1 MVTSSR
7 PSWDSKSG
15 GLFSVSNFRP
25 VSGQTRPA
33 QFQGF
38 SLVSESQYYP
48 LIGPNQGTFNTETLT
63 KWVTVW
69 KLLVFVAPNS
79 NFSLLSLTSLP
90 PLHPREQKVLLSLAE
105 VWGVT
110 PNHHQEMWLK
120 WVESDPEREGLFIS
134 RCFVTKLRLNQHLE
148 WDLGLEKL
156 LKLFPR
162 PFHLPQEF

>member
-25 VSGQTRPA
+25 VSGQTQRQA

-38 SLVSESQYYP
+38 SLASESQSLP

-69 KLLVFVAPNS
+69 KLLVLVAPNS
-79 NFSLLSLTSLP
+79 NSSLLSPTSLP
-90 PLHPREQKVLLSLAE
+90 PLHPREQGWNSEQKVLLSLAE

-120 WVESDPEREGLFIS
+120 WVECRVRPREGGTFYFTLF
-134 RCFVTKLRLNQHLE
+134 CY
-148 WDLGLEKL
+148 
-156 LKLFPR
+156 
-162 PFHLPQEF
+162 